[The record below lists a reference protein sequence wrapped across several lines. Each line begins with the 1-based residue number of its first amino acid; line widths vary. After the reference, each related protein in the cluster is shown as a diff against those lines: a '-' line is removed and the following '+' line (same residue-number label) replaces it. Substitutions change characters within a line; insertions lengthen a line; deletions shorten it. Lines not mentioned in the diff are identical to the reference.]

1 MCPLQPEGEIA
12 LEDPVR
18 HADAAG
24 ECDVV
29 VIGGGPAGST
39 AATLLADHGHR
50 VVLVEKDEHPRFHIG
65 ESLLPANL
73 PLFAKLGVADEVAAI
88 GMQKWGAQFVSPWH
102 DHTSGIR
109 FADAV
114 NPSLPLAYQVRRS
127 ELDLVLFRRAQRAG
141 VQTYENTRVRDFDL
155 GDRATPPRVRA
166 TSIDGTVREWRPR
179 FVVDATGRETLVA
192 NRLKIKR
199 RNPRHNSSAMYGHFR
214 AARREAGQA
223 EGDII
228 IFWFDHGWFWF
239 IPLKD
244 GITSVGAVVWP
255 YYMKNRDKP
264 LREFFLETIARCA
277 PLHER
282 LGQAEL
288 VAEPEATG
296 NYSYECTGC
305 QGDNYVM
312 IGDAYAFVDPVFS
325 SGVMLAMNSAFAAAD
340 VVRARLADPS
350 AEAAA
355 RRRFER
361 VMRIGPK
368 EFSWFIYRVTN
379 PTMRDLFMSPSE
391 RLGMKKAL
399 ISVLAGDIFG
409 DTPTRAGLIGFRIV
423 YYLFS
428 LIHLP
433 RSIRAWRRRA
443 FNIRDDAEL
452 RLSRG

>member
-1 MCPLQPEGEIA
+1 M
-12 LEDPVR
+12 EDRVR
-18 HADAAG
+18 HADRAAS

-39 AATLLADHGHR
+39 AATLLAQKGHR

-73 PLFAKLGVADEVAAI
+73 PLFARLGVADEVAAI

-102 DHTSGIR
+102 AHTAGIR
-109 FADAV
+109 FAEAV
-114 NPSLPLAYQVRRS
+114 DPSMPLAYQVRRAD
-127 ELDLVLFRRAQRAG
+127 LDHILFRRAQRAG
-141 VQTYENTRVRDFDL
+141 AAAYENTRIRDFDL
-155 GDRATPPRVRA
+155 GDRCTAPHVRA
-166 TSIDGTVREWRPR
+166 TATDGTVREWRAK
-179 FVVDATGRETLVA
+179 FIVDATGRETLVA
-192 NRLKIKR
+192 NRLKTKR
-199 RNPRHNSSAMYGHFR
+199 RNPRHNSSSMYGHFR
-214 AARREAGQA
+214 AARREHGHA

-244 GITSVGAVVWP
+244 GVTSVGAVVWP

-264 LREFFLETIARCA
+264 LREFFLETIRSCA
-277 PLHER
+277 PLHAR
-282 LGQAEL
+282 LAQAEL

-296 NYSYECTGC
+296 NYSYQCTGC

-312 IGDAYAFVDPVFS
+312 IGDAYAFIDPVFS
-325 SGVMLAMNSAFAAAD
+325 SGVMLAMNSAFAAAE
-340 VVRARLADPS
+340 VVHARLADPG

-361 VMRIGPK
+361 VMRVGPK
-368 EFSWFIYRVTN
+368 AFSWFIYRVTN
-379 PTMRDLFMSPSE
+379 PTMRDLFMTPSN

-399 ISVLAGDIFG
+399 VSVLAGDIFR
-409 DTPTRAGLIGFRIV
+409 DTPTGAGLLAFRAV
-423 YYLFS
+423 YYLVS
-428 LIHLP
+428 LIRLP
-433 RSIRAWRRRA
+433 RSIEAWRRRA

-452 RLSRG
+452 RVSRG